1 MLCNKYSTQS
11 NKSPVWWDGCW
22 DKIKDRNRKCAG
34 VIVCVQYHMKHTGW
48 RGRPLLQCML
58 CEVSSVHL
66 NTQSTA
72 ASSCEGVGGTSM
84 IEPIMEVGWKY
95 NFTMLWSII
104 SFLFPRF
111 IASSSSPR
119 SAKSWS
125 LQMLLCI
132 QSVELWLIIVA
143 VILSNK
149 H

>member
-1 MLCNKYSTQS
+1 MDAEIRFRIVVESVLVS
-11 NKSPVWWDGCW
+11 
-22 DKIKDRNRKCAG
+22 
-34 VIVCVQYHMKHTGW
+34 VCVFLFSTMW
-48 RGRPLLQCML
+48 
-58 CEVSSVHL
+58 
-66 NTQSTA
+66 NTQVEEDDLCFSA
-72 ASSCEGVGGTSM
+72 CSARYLQLLSSQHPVNYSFKLWRCSWNIHDRIHYGSWMKIQFHDAV
-84 IEPIMEVGWKY
+84 IY
-95 NFTMLWSII
+95 NI
-104 SFLFPRF
+104 FLFPRF